1 MGVHTLLLA
10 LGANQAGAWGPPGE
24 TLERARREL
33 CCAGVRILASS
44 PIYHTLPLGPGG
56 QSPYLNAVLLAEAN
70 MAPAALL
77 RLIKRLERRAGRRL
91 SRRWGPRPLDIDILD
106 FGGRRLG
113 WPRRLEPGRLVLP
126 HPEMHRRAF
135 VLVPLLEVDPSWYH
149 PTLAVTGRALLTR
162 LGGASRRGVRQSLA
176 FAAAACE
183 KLREEHVPRR

>member
-56 QSPYLNAVLLAEAN
+56 QSPYLNAVLLAEAH

-91 SRRWGPRPLDIDILD
+91 SRRWGPRPLDIDILV
-106 FGGRRLG
+106 FGELRL
-113 WPRRLEPGRLVLP
+113 RDERLTLP
-126 HPEMHRRAF
+126 HPRLAERAF
-135 VLVPLLEVDPSWYH
+135 ALVPLAEIAPGLEIDGV
-149 PTLAVTGRALLTR
+149 TAVEAAERSDQTGI
-162 LGGASRRGVRQSLA
+162 
-176 FAAAACE
+176 E
-183 KLREEHVPRR
+183 KLDG